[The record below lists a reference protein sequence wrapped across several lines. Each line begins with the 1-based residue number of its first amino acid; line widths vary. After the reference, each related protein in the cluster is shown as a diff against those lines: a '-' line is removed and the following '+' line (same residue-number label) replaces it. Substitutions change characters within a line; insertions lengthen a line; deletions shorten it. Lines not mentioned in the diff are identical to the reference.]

1 MASIGKYA
9 KETFWALAAKGS
21 AFLFYY
27 ALVFYLTRKM
37 SVDIWGNWSA
47 FLALLNIII
56 LASDQGINAASKRY
70 IAEARNAAE
79 LGGVVRAT
87 FVLRAL
93 ASVLYVLLIAFL
105 IGPLLVWLHQPEH
118 VRLMQCSLVLVALY
132 GITEYFKSLFEALHR
147 LRFTFV
153 INALEH
159 GFKLVFV
166 IVLFRGGADF
176 VPIVIAFTIAVGI
189 ALVAGII
196 LAFQAIPRISTAS
209 APSGLV
215 RQAYLYSLPIFL
227 MSIGGLVALEIDT
240 IMLKQL
246 RTAYETGLYS
256 AAKNIVM
263 FLPHISLALSMGIIP
278 GLSVFDTRTALVQRR
293 VYYQVLGGIAGLY
306 LLISLGVAGFALF
319 GMELFFKPEY
329 RAASVPLLVLTPFV
343 VLSGVSIYCGNL
355 LDYRGLAWMRSINFG
370 LTIVANILLNWWWI
384 PHWGAVGAAAAS
396 SIAWIPYCA
405 FNLWQAHRAFT
416 ITPSTTR

>member
-70 IAEARNAAE
+70 IAQARNAAE

-87 FVLRAL
+87 FVLRVL
-93 ASVLYVLLIAFL
+93 ASVLYTLLIAFL
-105 IGPLLVWLHQPEH
+105 IRPLLVWLHQPEY

-132 GITEYFKSLFEALHR
+132 GITEYFKNLFEALHR

-159 GFKLVFV
+159 GFKLVLV
-166 IVLFRGGADF
+166 IALFRGGADF

-196 LAFQAIPRISTAS
+196 LAFQAIPRISTVSAS
-209 APSGLV
+209 SGLV

-263 FLPHISLALSMGIIP
+263 FLPHISLAFSMGIIP

-293 VYYQVLGGIAGLY
+293 IYYQVLSGIAGLY

-319 GMELFFKPEY
+319 GIELFFKPEY

-343 VLSGVSIYCGNL
+343 VLSGVSIYCGTL
-355 LDYRGLAWMRSINFG
+355 LDYRGLAWTRSINFG

-384 PHWGAVGAAAAS
+384 PQWGAVGAAAAS
-396 SIAWIPYCA
+396 SIAWTPYCT

-416 ITPSTTR
+416 ITPPTTR

>member
-27 ALVFYLTRKM
+27 ALVFYLTQKM

-70 IAEARNAAE
+70 IAQARNAAE

-87 FVLRAL
+87 FVLRVL
-93 ASVLYVLLIAFL
+93 ASALYTLLIAFL
-105 IGPLLVWLHQPEH
+105 IRPLLVWLHQPEY
-118 VRLMQCSLVLVALY
+118 VSLMQRSLLLVALY

-159 GFKLVFV
+159 GFKLVLV

-189 ALVAGII
+189 ALVAGMI
-196 LAFQAIPRISTAS
+196 LSLQAIPRISTAS
-209 APSGLV
+209 APSGLI

-240 IMLKQL
+240 IMLKHL

-278 GLSVFDTRTALVQRR
+278 GLSVFDARTALVQRR
-293 VYYQVLGGIAGLY
+293 VYYQILSGIAGLY

-319 GMELFFKPEY
+319 GMALFFKPEY
-329 RAASVPLLVLTPFV
+329 QAASAPLLVLTPFV

-384 PHWGAVGAAAAS
+384 PRWGAVGAAAAS
-396 SIAWIPYCA
+396 SIAWMPYCA

-416 ITPSTTR
+416 IAPSTTR